1 MPGFKP
7 GHDTGCFVVDIRLR
21 DLATCCAR
29 GLHFVC
35 PLENRG
41 RREDRVRA
49 APAVSRA
56 IAHRKSAHEHTGS
69 AETLRP
75 SLRNGFTAYFVLSP
89 VNGSFATVA
98 PEKLASQ
105 ELDASTAASGP
116 HDFAVRFSHPRQS
129 WHPRPPQPVPTF
141 VTMADAPLVGTGWRQ
156 FSFDLPDGLSGIF
169 LREGLD
175 RLLRAD
181 LPVGQIPPSSRSR
194 AAERLGNDGAASGAN
209 SDKRQL
215 GSWNHCPASSIGFLT
230 QLLFGET

>member
-1 MPGFKP
+1 MPGSSP
-7 GHDTGCFVVDIRLR
+7 GMTLVAFVDIRLR
-21 DLATCCAR
+21 VLATCSAR

-56 IAHRKSAHEHTGS
+56 IAHRKRAHEHTGS

-75 SLRNGFTAYFVLSP
+75 SLRSGFTAYFVLSP

-98 PEKLASQ
+98 AQKLSPRNLTPAPRRQDHTTSPYASAT
-105 ELDASTAASGP
+105 LVSHA
-116 HDFAVRFSHPRQS
+116 HD
-129 WHPRPPQPVPTF
+129 PRPPQPVPTF
-141 VTMADAPLVGTGWRQ
+141 VTMADAPLLGTGWRQ
-156 FSFDLPDGLSGIF
+156 FSVDLPDGLSGKF
-169 LREGLD
+169 LRA
-175 RLLRAD
+175 RAGQTFGRD

-209 SDKRQL
+209 SDKLQL
-215 GSWNHCPASSIGFLT
+215 GSWNHCPAS
-230 QLLFGET
+230 LLAS